1 LLKRIV
7 ARARSRPGVAKAMP
21 RAARFVVRGSLALLV
36 TLVLITTDARAFS
49 FDDVAARAAKLAS
62 STYQKP
68 SATLPKS
75 IKALNYDQ
83 YRDIRFRP
91 DRALWRNTKL
101 PFEIMFFHPGWFYED
116 PVAIREVHAEGERDI
131 RFDPDAFDY
140 GKNKID
146 REELRG
152 LGFAGFRVHFPVNTP
167 MYKDEVLVFLGA
179 SYFRG
184 LGRGQRFGLS
194 ARALAVDTAEN
205 TGEEFPR
212 FVEF

>member
-1 LLKRIV
+1 LLKRV
-7 ARARSRPGVAKAMP
+7 
-21 RAARFVVRGSLALLV
+21 SLALLA

-62 STYQKP
+62 ATYQKP

-116 PVAIREVHAEGERDI
+116 PVAIREVHAEREGMAYRRLHVRERI
-131 RFDPDAFDY
+131 PEPLAGVALTRRAVGQGAHRLLGFDRSPGVVAGGFAFDLADGALY
-140 GKNKID
+140 G
-146 REELRG
+146 REE
-152 LGFAGFRVHFPVNTP
+152 AGRVVVVGAWGAAP
-167 MYKDEVLVFLGA
+167 EVLTGI
-179 SYFRG
+179 
-184 LGRGQRFGLS
+184 
-194 ARALAVDTAEN
+194 ARPHKLIIVDWCN
-205 TGEEFPR
+205 THMIRP
-212 FVEF
+212 